1 MHNEHKC
8 DFFIFFY
15 FVAAV
20 DFFQHWCEVT
30 MASSRQTHIAF
41 ITAIIIIIIDSVAT
55 ICIPIIIIIR
65 DIIIITIATVRLE
78 QSLPLSPP
86 PAPLG
91 VNKVAVIHFFMAL
104 TVFITPQ

>member
-1 MHNEHKC
+1 MSTSV
-8 DFFIFFY
+8 IFVFY

-20 DFFQHWCEVT
+20 DFFFHLWCAVT
-30 MASSRQTHIAF
+30 ISSSWQTHIAF
-41 ITAIIIIIIDSVAT
+41 ITVVIIIIDSAAT

-65 DIIIITIATVRLE
+65 DIIIITIATVRMA
-78 QSLPLSPP
+78 QSLPLLP
-86 PAPLG
+86 PLG